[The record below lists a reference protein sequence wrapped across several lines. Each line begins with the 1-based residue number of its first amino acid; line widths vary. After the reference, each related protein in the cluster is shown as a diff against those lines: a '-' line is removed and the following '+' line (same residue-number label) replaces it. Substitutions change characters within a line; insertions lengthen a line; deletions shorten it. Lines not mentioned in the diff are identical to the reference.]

1 MAFTTIDDPSVYF
14 QSVQWTGDNADTRN
28 ITNDG
33 NSDLQ
38 PDWLWIKSVS
48 SGGNGYNHGTH
59 DSQRGVSSS
68 INNTLVTDNN
78 DREGLG
84 NNVSTSAQM
93 GGVSAFLSDGFTV
106 KEGSLSDDARM
117 VNKGSVDYIGWSWK
131 VNGGSSTGSGSESGN
146 NPAFNHQANTTA
158 GMSIVTY
165 TGTGS
170 AGTVTHGL
178 STAPR
183 WVLNKGRDDNHSW
196 IYGHVSVTS
205 NFSYVG
211 VFNSDAAF
219 VDDANSYNDTGP
231 TSSVF
236 TVNSAGGT
244 NQDGEGYVAFC
255 FHDIQG
261 YSKFGNYTG
270 SGDADGPFVYTG
282 FKPQM
287 VILKDSDN
295 TRNYAMADFD
305 LVTGGNG
312 GVTNALFPNLTQ
324 SKDANVRIDFLSNGF
339 KIRTTSTT
347 WNNNGSNY
355 IYMVWAKRP
364 FTTSSGV
371 PTTAS

>member
-14 QSVQWTGDNADTRN
+14 QSVQWAGDNADTRN
-28 ITNDG
+28 ITNGG

-48 SGGNGYNHGTH
+48 NSGNGYSHNVH

-68 INNTLVTDNN
+68 INNSLVIDDN

-84 NNVSTSAQM
+84 NNVTTSAQL

-106 KEGSLSDDARM
+106 KEGSSADDARY
-117 VNKGSVDYIGWSWK
+117 VNKSGVDYVAWSWK
-131 VNGGSSTGSGSESGN
+131 VNGGTSTGSGSESGN

-183 WVLNKGRDDNHSW
+183 WVLNKGRSDNHSW
-196 IYGHVSVTS
+196 IHGHVSVTS

-211 VFNSDAAF
+211 VMNSDDAF

-236 TVNSAGGT
+236 TVNNAGGT
-244 NQDGEGYVAFC
+244 NNDGDTYVAYC

-312 GVTNALFPNLTQ
+312 GVTNALFPNLTN

-347 WNNNGSNY
+347 WNNSGSNY

>member
-1 MAFTTIDDPSVYF
+1 MAFTTIDDPSVHF

-28 ITNDG
+28 ITNGG

-117 VNKGSVDYIGWSWK
+117 VNKNGVDYIGWSW
-131 VNGGSSTGSGSESGN
+131 NANDGTSTGNGSESGN
-146 NPAFNHQANTTA
+146 NPAYNHQANTTA
-158 GMSIVTY
+158 GFSIVTY

-211 VFNSDAAF
+211 VFNADDAF
-219 VDDANSYNDTGP
+219 VSDNNSYNNTGP

-236 TVNSAGGT
+236 TVNNAGGT
-244 NQDGEGYVAFC
+244 NNDGQGYVAYC
-255 FHDIQG
+255 FHDVQG
-261 YSKFGNYTG
+261 FSKFGNYTG

-295 TRNYAMADFD
+295 TRNHAMADID

-312 GVTNALFPNLTQ
+312 GVTNALFPNLDN

-347 WNNNGSNY
+347 WNNSGSNY